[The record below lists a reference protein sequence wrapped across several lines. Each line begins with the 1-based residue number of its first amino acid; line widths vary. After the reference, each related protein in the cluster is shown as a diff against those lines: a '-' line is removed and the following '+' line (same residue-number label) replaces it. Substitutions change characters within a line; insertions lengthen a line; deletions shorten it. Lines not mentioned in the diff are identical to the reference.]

1 MPDAVLPLHTTGSK
15 WLIIG
20 LVYLL
25 GVLAVIAGY
34 HARDALSRWL

>member
-1 MPDAVLPLHTTGSK
+1 MPGDVLPLHTSGSK

-25 GVLAVIAGY
+25 GVLAAIAGY
-34 HARDALSRWL
+34 HARDTLSRWL